1 MVELFKIGNF
11 AIYLFSVMIAI
22 GLMIVIGMFIGIY
35 LMHRESKRKGLDT
48 DSMFELAM
56 YTLVA
61 SIIGARLYYI
71 IVFNPS
77 PYIENLVEIFSLRDG
92 GLSIQ
97 GGLIGGIFF
106 SFWYTKRKKLNFWTA
121 ADAFA
126 PGIVAAQ
133 AVGRIGCDI
142 FGIPMKTSYPWGIVI
157 NSQLLHPAQMYEMIL
172 DLILFVYLWNRRGK
186 IKYNGQL
193 FINYIIG
200 FSINRFIIE
209 FFRTNPV
216 VIGSLTVAHITSIV
230 IIIVALIVRN
240 ITKNKERMEKAD
252 LQDNIVEVY
261 SYEYI
266 IVVLVG
272 AIGMFI
278 YYNVHSVF

>member
-11 AIYLFSVMIAI
+11 TIYLFGVMIAI
-22 GLMIVIGMFIGIY
+22 GMLVGIY
-35 LMHRESKRKGLDT
+35 LMQSEAKRKGLDT
-48 DSMFELAM
+48 DNMLELAM
-56 YTLVA
+56 YTLIA
-61 SIIGARLYYI
+61 SVVGARLYYI
-71 IVFNPS
+71 LVFNPNT
-77 PYIENLVEIFSLRDG
+77 YIQNPAEIFSFRDG

-97 GGLIGGIFF
+97 GGLIGGILFA
-106 SFWYTKRKKLNFWTA
+106 FWCTKRKKISFWTA

-126 PGIVAAQ
+126 PGIVAGQ
-133 AVGRIGCDI
+133 AIGRIGCDI

-216 VIGSLTVAHITSIV
+216 VIKPFTVAHITSIV
-230 IIIVALIVRN
+230 IIIVALIIRN
-240 ITKNKERMEKAD
+240 VIKSKEKMEETD
-252 LQDNIVEVY
+252 LEDNNVKIYV
-261 SYEYI
+261 YEYI
-266 IVVLVG
+266 LVVLVG
-272 AIGMFI
+272 VIGMFI
-278 YYNVHSVF
+278 YYNVHSAF

>member
-11 AIYLFSVMIAI
+11 AIYLFGVMIAI
-22 GLMIVIGMFIGIY
+22 GMIIGIY
-35 LMHRESKRKGLDT
+35 LVHSESKRKGLDI
-48 DSMFELAM
+48 DIIFELAM

-61 SIIGARLYYI
+61 SVIGARLYYI
-71 IVFNPS
+71 LVFNPS
-77 PYIENLVEIFSLRDG
+77 PYIQNPVEIFSFRDG

-97 GGLIGGIFF
+97 GGLIGGILF
-106 SFWYTKRKKLNFWTA
+106 SFWYTKRKKLNFWIA

-142 FGIPMKTSYPWGIVI
+142 FGIPMKTSYPWGIII

-230 IIIVALIVRN
+230 IITVALIVRN
-240 ITKNKERMEKAD
+240 ITKNKERMGKTD
-252 LQDNIVEVY
+252 LQDNIVKVY
-261 SYEYI
+261 GYEYVL
-266 IVVLVG
+266 VVLVG

-278 YYNVHSVF
+278 YYNVHSAF